1 MLNRRTRLFR
11 RFFRTIG
18 WIILRLFTR
27 TTIEGREHMQT
38 PGPVIFAANHTSTFD
53 AVLLLLLM
61 PLDSVFIGPG
71 DFKMLWPANWFM
83 HHMGLILMKRGSVD
97 REGLRR
103 MTELLQAGGAL
114 GMFPEG
120 GTWEKPLSN
129 VKPGASYM
137 SYTTGA
143 QIVPMAYG
151 NTYQVWRKL
160 VMLRFPRV
168 TIRIAPPQPA
178 VTITDRKRRQEELQ
192 EHAHALMA
200 TIYAMLP
207 PETQAH
213 YDRQARLSFA
223 GSLRFEPDTI
233 PSPDGDFSALAELV
247 AKPNLFSPL
256 YWNARLPVRP
266 LVRYGHWFPARRMRV
281 AVAALLEV
289 FGEHGAFSGYLEY
302 RLGDAKADSIRVAL
316 AAIRDAL
323 DTPEAANARVL
334 FEVVVT
340 DSGTSATMNAI
351 VERDAGR

>member
-1 MLNRRTRLFR
+1 MLTRRTRLFR
-11 RFFRTIG
+11 RFFRLIG
-18 WIILRLFTR
+18 WIVLRLLTR
-27 TTIEGREHMQT
+27 TTIEGREYMRT

-61 PLDSVFIGPG
+61 PLESVFIGPG
-71 DFKMLWPANWFM
+71 DFKLLWPSNWFM
-83 HHMGLILMKRGSVD
+83 RNMGLILMKRGSVD

-103 MTELLQAGGAL
+103 MTELLQSGGAL

-120 GTWEKPLSN
+120 GTWEKPISD

-143 QIVPMAYG
+143 PIVPMAYG
-151 NTYQVWRKL
+151 NTYQVWRKIVRL
-160 VMLRFPRV
+160 QFPRV
-168 TIRIAPPQPA
+168 TVRIAPPEPA

-192 EHAHALMA
+192 DHAHALMA

-223 GSLRFEPDTI
+223 GSLRSQPETI
-233 PSPDGDFSALAELV
+233 PAPGCDLSALAELV

-266 LVRYGHWFPARRMRV
+266 LVRYGHWFPVRRMRV
-281 AVAALLEV
+281 AVEALLNA
-289 FGEHGAFSGYLEY
+289 FGDDGVFSGYLEY
-302 RLGDAKADSIRVAL
+302 RLGDAKADAIRAAL
-316 AAIRDAL
+316 TAIRDAL
-323 DTPEAANARVL
+323 NTPESTGVRVM
-334 FEVVVT
+334 FEVIVT
-340 DSGTSATMNAI
+340 DSADR
-351 VERDAGR
+351 V